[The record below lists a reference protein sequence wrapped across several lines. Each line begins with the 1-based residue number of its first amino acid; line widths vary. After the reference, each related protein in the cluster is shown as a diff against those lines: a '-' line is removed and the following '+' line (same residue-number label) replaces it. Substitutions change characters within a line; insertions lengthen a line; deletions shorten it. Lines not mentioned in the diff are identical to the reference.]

1 MTPEQLGIT
10 QEQYDNLS
18 KTADLLEAVNEDGFS
33 MERYAKPDGYVEVN
47 TSQVHKEGEYGDDFV
62 YRETGIMCYVGAWDW
77 LFNPAWAETDNTAL
91 GASKRIR
98 HFLDK
103 GAPDDAHAQMCG
115 NAPLCYED

>member
-10 QEQYDNLS
+10 QEQYNNLEGLANIL
-18 KTADLLEAVNEDGFS
+18 KTDADDSFDMNHPAELLVEIV
-33 MERYAKPDGYVEVN
+33 KPLK
-47 TSQVHKEGEYGDDFV
+47 SEYWDDFIH
-62 YRETGIMCYVGAWDW
+62 RATGIMCFVGAWDW
-77 LFNPAWAETDNTAL
+77 LFSEHWKLTDNTAL

-115 NAPLCYED
+115 DAPLCY